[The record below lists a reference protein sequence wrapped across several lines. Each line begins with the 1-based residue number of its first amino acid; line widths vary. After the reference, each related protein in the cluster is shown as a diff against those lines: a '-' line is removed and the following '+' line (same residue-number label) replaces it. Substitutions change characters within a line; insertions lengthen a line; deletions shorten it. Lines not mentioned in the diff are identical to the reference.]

1 MTRKISPIAR
11 LCELIELFQIAPRTR
26 AEISAFFGVR
36 TGDETIYRHI
46 REMHQ
51 HGLIY
56 IDATDLRPPSGR
68 GPNSI
73 RFAWQPS
80 PFAHPDADGGEAMR
94 RYRSRSARFGGV
106 APEPYVRPPP
116 RAPKKPAAERKRLK
130 PVLDKDL
137 VPVQR
142 VLPPDAWSR
151 KPAGLAPA
159 QWHEVI
165 A

>member
-1 MTRKISPIAR
+1 MTRKISPVAR
-11 LCELIELFQIAPRTR
+11 LCELIEMFQKAPRTR
-26 AEISAFFGVR
+26 AEISAYFGVR
-36 TGDETIYRHI
+36 TGDETVYRHI

-56 IDATDLRPPSGR
+56 VDATDLRPPSGR

-80 PFAHPDADGGEAMR
+80 PFAHPDADGGATLR
-94 RYRSRSARFGGV
+94 SYRSRSPRFGG
-106 APEPYVRPPP
+106 ADPQPYVRSPRVEKKPAP
-116 RAPKKPAAERKRLK
+116 QRKRAPK
-130 PVLDKDL
+130 VLDEDM

-142 VLPPDAWSR
+142 VLPSDAWSR
-151 KPAGLAPA
+151 KPPGLAPA